1 MDFSFVTALEEL
13 GGSAAF
19 RIANAARPPAD
30 YLFNTILPEE
40 RVPSYNVDRGTL
52 TVRSTMAPLVG
63 MDSPYPPGGFIEL
76 DTFAE
81 QTLKVGI
88 EVGMPEAALRRLQ
101 NFLRELS
108 LAGEGGTNETMVREA
123 INFLE
128 KVILQAHFDMFEW
141 MRGQV
146 LTTGALSF
154 TQNKKEINVSY
165 GVPGANL
172 FATRTTAST
181 QAYGASG
188 SVFWTDVRSARRI
201 LKRIRA
207 IVCHPNT
214 ADEIIY
220 NSANNILVTAQGEG
234 GFSITRHVGSIERPS
249 PDARDSITLVTYDK
263 EGEFLNP
270 VTNTTEKVPF
280 LAEGYVIVLGPN
292 TDTGYRIGDGSTPDP
307 DNDLRLGYTHI
318 GPTVEGGGRPGR
330 WADLYVPQ
338 QEPWRLHGRGVTN
351 GLPVIENPKKLVVL
365 STQMAA

>member
-13 GGSAAF
+13 GADAAF
-19 RIANAARPPAD
+19 TIANAARPPAD
-30 YLFNTILPEE
+30 YLFNTVLPEE
-40 RVPSYNVDRGTL
+40 RVPDYNVERGNM
-52 TVRSTMAPLVG
+52 TVRSTMAPVVG
-63 MDSPYPPGGFIEL
+63 MDSPYPPGGFIEME
-76 DTFAE
+76 TFQE
-81 QTLKVGI
+81 QTLKVAV

-101 NFLRELS
+101 FFLKEQQ
-108 LAGEGGTNETMVREA
+108 LAGSGGTNETMAREA
-123 INFLE
+123 INFLS

-146 LTTGALSF
+146 LTTGTLVF
-154 TQNKKEINVSY
+154 TQNKKAINVSY
-165 GVPGANL
+165 GVPAGNL

-188 SVFWTDVRSARRI
+188 SVFWADIQSARQI

-207 IVCHPNT
+207 IICHPNT

-220 NSANNILVTAQGEG
+220 NSVNNILVNSQGDG

-249 PDARDSITLVTYDK
+249 TDARDTISLITYDK

-270 VTNTTEKVPF
+270 MTNTTEKIPF
-280 LAEGYVIVLGPN
+280 VGEGYLICLGPV
-292 TDTGYRIGDGSTPDP
+292 TDTGYRVGDGSTPDP

-351 GLPVIENPKKLVVL
+351 GLPVLENPNKLVVL
-365 STQMAA
+365 STEMA